1 MAKVMLRIDGR
12 DIEADDDKTL
22 LEAAKD
28 AGIFIP
34 TLCHHPALTPIGA
47 CRLCSVEIEK
57 NGRKKVVTSCNYPA
71 EEGLAVKTSSP
82 DLFSLRS
89 MIIEL
94 LLARSPGEE
103 KIVGLASVYGISSP
117 RFKLADESCILCG
130 LCTRVCQELV
140 GVSAISPILRG
151 VERAVDAPYRD
162 FSEDCM
168 ACGACAL
175 VCPTAAIKKMKH
187 IYPLTSE
194 EVEEIESRLLRG
206 EIDDEIG
213 VYGEIIGCRGH
224 GEGQDGG
231 AVTSILA
238 SAIETG
244 SIDAAVVVMPGEDY
258 RAYAAIVD
266 DLDGVMASA
275 GTKYVRV
282 PLVPKLLLA
291 LGSGKRRIAVVGT
304 PCAIRSV
311 RKLQAGGYL
320 GEAFPDAEIFLLG
333 LFCFESFDPARL
345 KRQIRDVFSIDLD
358 EADRVQ
364 ISKGRFSIFIG
375 DEEYSCRISDLEDD
389 VREGCKY
396 CGDFVSRLA
405 DISVGSVGSP
415 EGYSTVIV
423 RSDRGRK
430 LLEAISCTRED
441 VDESEIRKLSAIK
454 RRRAQKQFAK
464 IIDGLERQGL

>member
-1 MAKVMLRIDGR
+1 MAKVMLRIDGQ
-12 DIEADDDKTL
+12 DVEADDDKTL

-28 AGIFIP
+28 AGISIP

-57 NGRKKVVTSCNYPA
+57 NGRKKVVTSCNYPI
-71 EEGLAVKTSSP
+71 EKGLVVNTSTA
-82 DLFSLRS
+82 DIFDLRS
-89 MIIEL
+89 MILEL
-94 LLARSPGEE
+94 LLARSPGEP
-103 KIVGLASVYGISSP
+103 KIVRLAEEYGISST
-117 RFKLADESCILCG
+117 RFEPAGESCILCG

-162 FSEDCM
+162 FSEECM

-175 VCPTAAIKKMKH
+175 VCPTAAIKNMEH

-194 EVEEIESRLLRG
+194 EAEEIESRLLAG
-206 EIDDEIG
+206 EIDEVIG
-213 VYGEIIGCRGH
+213 VRADIFGCRGH

-231 AVTSILA
+231 AVTTILA
-238 SAIETG
+238 SAVEKG
-244 SIDAAVVVMPGEDY
+244 SIDAAVVVMPGDDY

-291 LGSGKRRIAVVGT
+291 LESGKRRIAVVGT

-311 RKLQAGGYL
+311 RRLQAGGYL
-320 GEAFPDAEIFLLG
+320 GEAFPGAEIVLVG

-345 KRQIRDVFSIDLD
+345 KRHIRDAFSIDLD
-358 EADRVQ
+358 EAQRVQ
-364 ISKGRFSIFIG
+364 IAKGRFSIFIG
-375 DEEYSCRISDLEDD
+375 DEVRSCKVSDLDGD
-389 VREGCKY
+389 ISEGCLF
-396 CGDFVSRLA
+396 CADFVSRLA

-423 RSDRGRK
+423 RSDRGQK
-430 LLEAISCTRED
+430 LLEGTDCSRER
-441 VDESEIRKLSAIK
+441 VDEGQIRKLSAIK
-454 RRRAQKQFAK
+454 RRRAEKRFK
-464 IIDGLERQGL
+464 EIIDGLER

>member
-12 DIEADDDKTL
+12 DLEADDDKTL

-28 AGIFIP
+28 AGIIIP

-47 CRLCSVEIEK
+47 CRLCSVEIER
-57 NGRKKVVTSCNYPA
+57 NGRKKVVTSCNYPV
-71 EEGLAVKTSSP
+71 EEGLVVETSSP
-82 DLFSLRS
+82 DIFSLRS
-89 MIIEL
+89 MILEL
-94 LLARSPGEE
+94 LLARSLGEAR
-103 KIVGLASVYGISSP
+103 IAALAKEYGVSTP

-140 GVSAISPILRG
+140 GVSAMSPILRG

-175 VCPTAAIKKMKH
+175 VCPTTAINKMKN
-187 IYPLTSE
+187 IYPLTSDE
-194 EVEEIESRLLRG
+194 AMEVEGSLLQG
-206 EIDDEIG
+206 DADEEIG
-213 VYGEIIGCRGH
+213 VYSEIFGSRAH

-238 SAIETG
+238 SAIEG
-244 SIDAAVVVMPGEDY
+244 GAIDAAIVVMPEDEY
-258 RAYAAIVD
+258 RASASMVD

-282 PLVPKLLLA
+282 PLVPKLLEA

-320 GEAFPDAEIFLLG
+320 REAFPGAEIVLVG

-345 KRQIRDVFSIDLD
+345 KRHMRDLFSIDLD
-358 EADRVQ
+358 EAQRVQ
-364 ISKGRFSIFIG
+364 ISRGRFSIFIG

-389 VREGCKY
+389 VREGCEY

-405 DISVGSVGSP
+405 DLSIGSVGSP

-423 RSDRGRK
+423 RSDRGRRLLSTAKFSRGEVDLGDISK
-430 LLEAISCTRED
+430 LC
-441 VDESEIRKLSAIK
+441 AIK
-454 RRRAQKQFAK
+454 RRRAEKRFAL
-464 IIDGLERQGL
+464 IIDGLGR

>member
-1 MAKVMLRIDGR
+1 MAKVMLRIDGL
-12 DIEADDDKTL
+12 DVEADDDKTL

-34 TLCHHPALTPIGA
+34 TLCHHPALTPIGS

-71 EEGLAVKTSSP
+71 EEGLVVETSSP

-103 KIVGLASVYGISSP
+103 KIVALARAYGISTP
-117 RFKLADESCILCG
+117 RFKLVGESCILCG

-140 GVSAISPILRG
+140 GVSAISPISRG

-168 ACGACAL
+168 ACAACAL
-175 VCPTAAIKKMKH
+175 VCPTAAIKGMRN
-187 IYPLTSE
+187 IYPLTPE
-194 EVEEIESRLLRG
+194 EERQIQSRLLRG

-213 VYGEIIGCRGH
+213 VYGDIIGCRGH

-231 AVTSILA
+231 VVTSILA

-258 RAYAAIVD
+258 KAYSAVVD
-266 DLDGVMASA
+266 DLEGVMASA

-282 PLVPKLLLA
+282 PLVTKLLEA
-291 LGSGKRRIAVVGT
+291 LGSGKRRVAVVGT

-320 GEAFPDAEIFLLG
+320 KEAFPDSEVVLVG

-345 KRQIRDVFSIDLD
+345 KRHIRDLFSIDLD

-375 DEEYSCRISDLEDD
+375 TEEYSCRISDLEDD

-423 RSDRGRK
+423 RSDRGGK
-430 LLEAISCTRED
+430 VLEAISCTRKE
-441 VDESEIRKLSAIK
+441 VDGSEIRKLSAIK
-454 RRRAQKQFAK
+454 KRRAQKQFAK
-464 IIDGLERQGL
+464 IIDGLELEGI